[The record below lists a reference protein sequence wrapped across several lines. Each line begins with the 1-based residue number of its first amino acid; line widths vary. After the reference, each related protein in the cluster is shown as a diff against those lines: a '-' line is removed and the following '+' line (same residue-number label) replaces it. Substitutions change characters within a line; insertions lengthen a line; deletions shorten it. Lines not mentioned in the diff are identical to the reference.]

1 MDLDKNKDLFT
12 SGTYHG
18 YEVNNNYYKSKNNMK
33 EILKTLIH
41 CRDNIDRPLA
51 SRYVLDLDN
60 NHSFDIKQ
68 LVRKV
73 KEYFKN
79 DYGFIYSFEYAERK
93 GLHLEIMMI
102 TDQSKYSPETVYNML
117 KKICFNLKGI
127 NIIRIEYNCKLTNE
141 VMERDVVSLGYL
153 PIKDKYLETG
163 NKSGHNLKDPIHFK
177 ACVRRASY
185 LAKVA
190 SLDKYNYK
198 EQVQYRK
205 KFRALIG

>member
-12 SGTYHG
+12 NGTYHG
-18 YEVNNNYYKSKNNMK
+18 FEVNNNYYKSKRNMK

-51 SRYVLDLDN
+51 SRYVLDLN
-60 NHSFDIKQ
+60 NDHSFDIKQ

-73 KEYFKN
+73 KEYFN
-79 DYGFIYSFEYAERK
+79 EDYGLIYSFEYAKGK

-102 TDQSKYSPETVYNML
+102 TDQSKYSPETVYSML
-117 KKICFNLKGI
+117 KKICFNLKGVRV
-127 NIIRIEYNCKLTNE
+127 NEKEYKDGTVRE
-141 VMERDVVSLGYL
+141 IVSLGYF
-153 PIKDKYLETG
+153 PVKDKYLETG

-177 ACVRRASY
+177 ACVIRASY
-185 LAKVA
+185 LAKQ
-190 SLDKYNYK
+190 DDK

-205 KFRALIG
+205 KFNTITG

>member
-12 SGTYHG
+12 AGTYHG
-18 YEVNNNYYKSKNNMK
+18 YEVNNNYYKSKSNMK

-51 SRYVLDLDN
+51 SRYVLDLN
-60 NHSFDIKQ
+60 NDHSFDIRQ
-68 LVRKV
+68 LTRKV
-73 KEYFKN
+73 KEYFKS
-79 DYGFIYSFEYAERK
+79 DYGFIYSFEYAKGK

-102 TDQSKYSPETVYNML
+102 TDQNKYSPETVYNML
-117 KKICFNLKGI
+117 KKICFNLKGVKVTEQ
-127 NIIRIEYNCKLTNE
+127 EYNGT
-141 VMERDVVSLGYL
+141 VRDVVGLGYL

-163 NKSGHNLKDPIHFK
+163 NNVGHSLKNPTHFL
-177 ACVRRASY
+177 ACIRRASS
-185 LAKVA
+185 LSKVA

>member
-18 YEVNNNYYKSKNNMK
+18 YEVNDNYYKSKSNMK

-60 NHSFDIKQ
+60 DHCFDIRQ
-68 LVRKV
+68 LTRKV
-73 KEYFKN
+73 KEYFNN
-79 DYGFIYSFEYAERK
+79 DYGFIYCFEYAERK

-102 TDQSKYSPETVYNML
+102 TDKNKYSPETVYNML
-117 KKICFNLKGI
+117 KKICFNLKGVKVTEQ
-127 NIIRIEYNCKLTNE
+127 EYNGI
-141 VMERDVVSLGYL
+141 VRDVVALGYL
-153 PIKDKYLETG
+153 PVKDKYLETG
-163 NKSGHNLKDPIHFK
+163 DKVGHNLKDPIHFL

-185 LAKVA
+185 LSKVA

-205 KFRALIG
+205 KFNTIIG

>member
-18 YEVNNNYYKSKNNMK
+18 FEVNSNYYKSRSNMK

-51 SRYVLDLDN
+51 SRYVLDLN
-60 NHSFDIKQ
+60 NDHSFDIKQ
-68 LVRKV
+68 LTRKV
-73 KEYFKN
+73 KEYFKS
-79 DYGFIYSFEYAERK
+79 DYGFIYSFEYAKGK

-102 TDQSKYSPETVYNML
+102 TDQNKYSPETVYSML
-117 KKICFNLKGI
+117 KKICFNLKGVSV
-127 NIIRIEYNCKLTNE
+127 NEKEYEDGTVRE
-141 VMERDVVSLGYL
+141 IVSLGFL
-153 PIKDKYLETG
+153 PVKDKYLETG
-163 NKSGHNLKDPIHFK
+163 NKSGHNLKNPIHFL

-185 LAKVA
+185 LSKVA

-198 EQVQYRK
+198 EQVQYTK
-205 KFRALIG
+205 KFNTITG

>member
-1 MDLDKNKDLFT
+1 MDLDKSKDLFT
-12 SGTYHG
+12 NGTYHG
-18 YEVNNNYYKSKNNMK
+18 YEVNNNYYKSKSNMK

-60 NHSFDIKQ
+60 DHSFDIKQ

-73 KEYFKN
+73 KEYFN
-79 DYGFIYSFEYAERK
+79 SDYGFIYSFEYAERK

-102 TDQSKYSPETVYNML
+102 TDRNKYSPETVYSML
-117 KKICFNLKGI
+117 KKICFNLKGVKVTEQ
-127 NIIRIEYNCKLTNE
+127 EYNGI
-141 VMERDVVSLGYL
+141 VRDVVALGYL
-153 PIKDKYLETG
+153 PVKDKYLETG
-163 NKSGHNLKDPIHFK
+163 DKVGHNLKDHIHFL

-185 LAKVA
+185 LSKVA

>member
-1 MDLDKNKDLFT
+1 MATYADFKEFKCFDHLDQLDMLKIYLTWDKYKQ
-12 SGTYHG
+12 YHKI
-18 YEVNNNYYKSKNNMK
+18 E
-33 EILKTLIH
+33 
-41 CRDNIDRPLA
+41 
-51 SRYVLDLDN
+51 
-60 NHSFDIKQ
+60 F
-68 LVRKV
+68 

-93 GLHLEIMMI
+93 GLLLEIMII

>member
-18 YEVNNNYYKSKNNMK
+18 FEVNSNYYKSKSNMK

-60 NHSFDIKQ
+60 DHGFDIRQ
-68 LVRKV
+68 LTRKV
-73 KEYFKN
+73 KEYFKS
-79 DYGFIYSFEYAERK
+79 DYGFIYSFEYVERK

-102 TDQSKYSPETVYNML
+102 TDQNKFSPETVRRML
-117 KKICFNLKGI
+117 RKICLNLKGVKVTEQ
-127 NIIRIEYNCKLTNE
+127 EYE
-141 VMERDVVSLGYL
+141 DDIVRDVVALGYL
-153 PIKDKYLETG
+153 PVKDKYLETG
-163 NKSGHNLKDPIHFK
+163 NESGHSLKNPIHFK
-177 ACVRRASY
+177 ACVKRASY
-185 LAKVA
+185 LSKVA

-205 KFRALIG
+205 KFNTIIG

>member
-18 YEVNNNYYKSKNNMK
+18 FEVNSNYYKSKSNMK

-51 SRYVLDLDN
+51 SRYVLDLN
-60 NHSFDIKQ
+60 NDHSFDIRQ
-68 LVRKV
+68 LTRKV
-73 KEYFKN
+73 KEYFKS
-79 DYGFIYSFEYAERK
+79 DYGFIYSFEYAKGK

-102 TDQSKYSPETVYNML
+102 TDQNKYSPETVYNML
-117 KKICFNLKGI
+117 KKICFNLKGVKVTEQ
-127 NIIRIEYNCKLTNE
+127 EYNGT
-141 VMERDVVSLGYL
+141 VRDVVGLGYL

-163 NKSGHNLKDPIHFK
+163 NKVGHSLKNPIHFL
-177 ACVRRASY
+177 ACVERASY
-185 LAKVA
+185 LSKVA

-198 EQVQYRK
+198 EQVQYTK
-205 KFRALIG
+205 KFNTITG